1 MVFPSSGTYEWPR
14 SPVVTPTPITT
25 INCPNPPCVSGV
37 PREVAIE
44 LETPV
49 DLKRLWAEREASQSN
64 EPQSSITPTQEKLR
78 GALGTLISGLR
89 NKVNELRKRQ
99 PLTYDEQKFRELGC
113 IALAS
118 PSLRA
123 FHGVVAL
130 FPAAFLAEIAVC
142 LTIAAAAFDPACRGH
157 VTPLALNLHS
167 SRHPAIP
174 PSGTFNLVGQCNN
187 LAVGGIYNYALP
199 GVPSD
204 VYATKPKDKSWKA
217 MSVKS
222 EGCGMPPP
230 SKEPLESPVPR
241 GCSPSLYRLRPFG
254 CRPGHFTGKFGL
266 PRDVS
271 RLSTTADLRVLALD
285 LHSESPCVVSEA
297 FLPVVLSC
305 SSTCAALA
313 CVPFHRLETVAPA
326 EVLDELDALLVAT
339 NGAAAIIET
348 NKQMQALVSIITEL
362 QTRLEFLEC
371 APAKA

>member
-1 MVFPSSGTYEWPR
+1 MRHATAQQRAVSMSPLCRVHVALVLDEW
-14 SPVVTPTPITT
+14 
-25 INCPNPPCVSGV
+25 
-37 PREVAIE
+37 E
-44 LETPV
+44 
-49 DLKRLWAEREASQSN
+49 
-64 EPQSSITPTQEKLR
+64 
-78 GALGTLISGLR
+78 GLR
-89 NKVNELRKRQ
+89 DEVLVGLGLRILRYT
-99 PLTYDEQKFRELGC
+99 L
-113 IALAS
+113 
-118 PSLRA
+118 LRA
-123 FHGVVAL
+123 TAFVAY
-130 FPAAFLAEIAVC
+130 
-142 LTIAAAAFDPACRGH
+142 R
-157 VTPLALNLHS
+157 
-167 SRHPAIP
+167 
-174 PSGTFNLVGQCNN
+174 
-187 LAVGGIYNYALP
+187 
-199 GVPSD
+199 
-204 VYATKPKDKSWKA
+204 
-217 MSVKS
+217 
-222 EGCGMPPP
+222 
-230 SKEPLESPVPR
+230 LESPVPR